1 MKIIRVVNNDSFRT
15 YCKDKVE
22 RVTHKGKTYLVS
34 RPVDYLKTNVLTL
47 RKQKIVNA
55 MLKEGRELAEIS
67 QTIGVDLRTI
77 NSFLSMQFKQENM
90 REGQANSKST
100 NYKRKRVKV
109 ICYTDNSIAVYTSV
123 TSASKDIGCS
133 GSNVSN
139 YCKSGR
145 KYKQKSTGKE
155 YKMSFIDDYTE

>member
-1 MKIIRVVNNDSFRT
+1 MKIIRVVNKEGFKT

-22 RVTHKGKTYLVS
+22 RTTHRGKTYICS
-34 RPVDYLKTNVLTL
+34 RYINYKGTNVLDL
-47 RKQKIVNA
+47 RKQKIVNS
-55 MLKEGRELAEIS
+55 MIKEGKELSEIS
-67 QTIGVDLRTI
+67 HAIGVDLRTI

>member
-1 MKIIRVVNNDSFRT
+1 MKLTRVVNTEGFKT
-15 YCKDKVE
+15 YAKDKVE
-22 RVTHKGKTYLVS
+22 RVTHKGKTYIVS
-34 RPVDYLKTNVLTL
+34 RYINYKGTNVLDL

-67 QTIGVDLRTI
+67 KVIGVDVRTI
-77 NSFLSMQFKQENM
+77 SSFLSMQFKQENM

-133 GSNVSN
+133 GSNISN
-139 YCKSGR
+139 YCRSGR
-145 KYKQKSTGKE
+145 KYKHKANGKE
-155 YKMSFIDDYTE
+155 YRMAFIED